1 MDGSILKDL
10 YQNLDTIDNF
20 NILVENN
27 YDPDKKLLYQILKF
41 LNDNIVTRVQ
51 INIFYDL
58 ITTLLLQKNYNDKT
72 KYFEIAVKTRLLD
85 IIDLLIKNKININE
99 EKFKIL
105 ENIKNAEIIINLLE
119 NNGYADKL
127 KKYFIVD
134 ENILNYSNIRLIRIL
149 LFKYKNIVNNSLL
162 IKLIISDKIPSRKY
176 IFSYSGY
183 LIENDNF
190 HYIIDGSTDPG
201 EQKKIKFI
209 TYDQNFEG
217 LTMTIED
224 NEEVEIEF
232 PTEIILDFCIGDKQD
247 ELIIRIFAYSHPFPT
262 CTLNEYIIDN
272 YFTQF
277 ILTFVDKNNLK
288 IHITKRL

>member
-20 NILVENN
+20 IILVENN

-58 ITTLLLQKNYNDKT
+58 ITTLLLQKNYSDKT

-99 EKFKIL
+99 EEFKIL
-105 ENIKNAEIIINLLE
+105 ENIKDAEIIINLLE

-176 IFSYSGY
+176 ICLYQRY
-183 LIENDNF
+183 AIEDETF
-190 HYIIDGSTDPG
+190 TYITDDSTDPG
-201 EQKKIKFI
+201 EQKKIIFI

-217 LTMTIED
+217 LSMIIED

-247 ELIIRIFAYSHPFPT
+247 ELIIRIFAYSYPFPT

>member
-1 MDGSILKDL
+1 MDINILKDL

-20 NILVENN
+20 IILVENN

-58 ITTLLLQKNYNDKT
+58 ITTLLLQKNYSDKT

-85 IIDLLIKNKININE
+85 IIELLIKNKININE
-99 EKFKIL
+99 EEFKIL
-105 ENIKNAEIIINLLE
+105 ENIKDAEIIINLLE

-162 IKLIISDKIPSRKY
+162 IKLIISEKIPSRKY
-176 IFSYSGY
+176 ICLYQRYTIKDETFM
-183 LIENDNF
+183 
-190 HYIIDGSTDPG
+190 YIIDDLTEPG

-209 TYDQNFEG
+209 TYGQNFKG
-217 LTMTIED
+217 LTMTTED
-224 NEEVEIEF
+224 DEKEDIKF

-262 CTLNEYIIDN
+262 YTLDEYIVDN